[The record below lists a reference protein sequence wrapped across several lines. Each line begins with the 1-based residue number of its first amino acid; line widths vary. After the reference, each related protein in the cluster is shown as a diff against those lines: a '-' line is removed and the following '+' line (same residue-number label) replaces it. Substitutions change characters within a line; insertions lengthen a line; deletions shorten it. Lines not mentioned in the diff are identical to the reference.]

1 MLSQV
6 VFNNEENN
14 DFDDEIASINA
25 LADKIL
31 AANQSDE
38 YEEVDEDELD
48 DEDDEDDEEIDFSE
62 IVEVESEQELPN
74 NESTNEFKNED
85 ISNIELDDKQAIDE
99 AIQILNKK
107 NKSNNIDKVK
117 EPFGK
122 YEIIYNEGS
131 NVPEKYTKLIENEKI
146 NENKHEPV
154 EVTINKIKASADRF
168 PEERAQI
175 QQFLASNNKEAKVS
189 EIRGLIEASLFVLG
203 AEGLNAYDLK
213 KVTGL
218 PLSIINNVLE
228 EMILYYQKN
237 KDSGLKIAQYGNR
250 YKFVT
255 KPQYTENIGLV
266 LNKKERKPLSDSV
279 LETLAIIAYNQPC
292 TKGTIEKIRNRSS
305 INAIERL
312 KELGLIEA
320 DERSEAIGKP

>member
-38 YEEVDEDELD
+38 YEEVDEDEF
-48 DEDDEDDEEIDFSE
+48 DDEDDEEIDFSE
-62 IVEVESEQELPN
+62 IVEVEAEQELPN

-99 AIQILNKK
+99 AIQLLNKK

-168 PEERAQI
+168 PEERTQI

-237 KDSGLKIAQYGNR
+237 KDSGLKIVQYGNR